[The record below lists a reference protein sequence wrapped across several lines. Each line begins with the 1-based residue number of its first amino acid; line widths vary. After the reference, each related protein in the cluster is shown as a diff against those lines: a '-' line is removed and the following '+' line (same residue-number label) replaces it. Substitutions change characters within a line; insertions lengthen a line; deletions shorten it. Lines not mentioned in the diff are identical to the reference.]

1 MKRLLLFLVMT
12 LCWAGTASAV
22 RQESVYTQKPADPGA
37 LFFTPEAYG
46 ITADGKTDVSEALQR
61 AVNQVK
67 TEQGFGILF
76 IPEGKY
82 RISRTIYIPQA
93 VRVIGYGKTRPLF
106 ILSKNSPGFA
116 DEHPADKGKSKYMFW
131 FTGGLVT
138 DENRVGDAGAGTF
151 YSCMSNVDIKIE
163 DGNPQAVALRTHY
176 AQHSF
181 VSYMTI
187 DIGKGKAGLFDVGN
201 ELENIA
207 FIGGDYGIFST
218 KASPGWQVMMVDC
231 SFEKQRKAAIRSQEA
246 GLAIVNLQAKN
257 VPTVFEIEENFCD
270 RVFMENCRF
279 ENVSG
284 PAIVVA
290 VENNANTDV
299 VLRNIVCSKVPTLV
313 RYARTGEEQKVADKV
328 YEVVSFNHGLQM
340 ASLTDTPAYKTDC
353 DIKPLAALPPVLK
366 NDIPQLPPME
376 TWVNVRDFGAKGD
389 GETDDTEAVRKAM
402 AAGDNVY
409 FPTGW
414 YVLSETVK
422 MGPRTKFIGLHPF
435 ATQFKLLE
443 STPAFSAFGAPKA
456 MVESSAGGQNYL
468 NGIGINTGAF
478 NYRAVG
484 VKWMAGA
491 DSYMNDV
498 KYVGGHGTMRRPNPN
513 PNPVAGFGGGGGNRG
528 RAPARVSTPDN
539 PVRAQGFDNA
549 WDNQHW
555 SLWVNGGGG
564 TFKDIWT
571 ANTYATNGFLATDT
585 SVPARIYAMSIE
597 HHVRSE
603 VRLRNV
609 SNWKIYCMQTEE
621 ESVESKECQPIEM
634 DDCHDISFAE
644 LYMFRVI
651 RFNWPYHS
659 SVRMRRCKDIE
670 FLNVHNFGQV
680 KYSNDIAIY
689 DQAKEIEV
697 RPWEFARLWVTGN
710 ESATYAETARTGT
723 AERIAADLEFAEG
736 LAHDSK
742 GNLYFCDHRLRR
754 VWQWSPGKG
763 LKLLADFPW
772 KPCNVA
778 VDTKDNVLVT
788 FRYDRQPGFDADPA
802 DVGNLPDSRGT
813 SFSGW
818 GNSGFAILAYSIDP
832 DDPENTIRPLELVP
846 MGQVAFVAKAL
857 YPSNRWRDFHDFW
870 ENVVF
875 RPEKCFLAPDG
886 CTIIPQQYDLVRSTS
901 LIEAV
906 PGKPVFLSDDY
917 DRRVVSASVAADGS
931 LSDAKIFVERGEFGV
946 TTDAS
951 GNVYLA
957 DGDVLVYGPDGT
969 YKRTIHVPERPAA
982 LTIVGNRLYIAAR
995 SGLYVHEI

>member
-1 MKRLLLFLVMT
+1 MRKFLSILCLLLV
-12 LCWAGTASAV
+12 ASMSLHAV
-22 RQESVYTQKPADPGA
+22 QQKSIYTRKPADPEA
-37 LFFTPEAYG
+37 LFFTPENFPG
-46 ITADGKTDVSEALQR
+46 ISADGKTDVSVALQ
-61 AVNQVK
+61 AAINKVK
-67 TEQGFGILF
+67 TEQAFGILF

-82 RISRTIYIPQA
+82 RISRTIYIPGA
-93 VRVIGYGKTRPLF
+93 VRVIGYGKNRPEI
-106 ILSKNSPGFA
+106 ILTKNSPGFA
-116 DEHPADKGKSKYMFW
+116 EEHPADKGKAKYMFW
-131 FTGGLVT
+131 FTGGIVS
-138 DENRVGDAGAGTF
+138 DESRVGDAGAGTF
-151 YSCMSNVDIKIE
+151 YSCMSNIDLRIE
-163 DGNPQAVALRTHY
+163 DGNPQAVALRTHF

-187 DIGKGKAGLFDVGN
+187 NIGKGKAGLFDLGN

-207 FIGGDYGIFST
+207 FIGGEYGIFST
-218 KASPGWQVMMVDC
+218 KASPGWQVMMADC
-231 SFEKQRKAAIRSQEA
+231 YFEGQRKAAIYAQEA

-257 VPTVFEIEENFCD
+257 VPTVYQIQEGYCD

-299 VLRNIVCSKVPTLV
+299 TLRDIVCSKVPVLV
-313 RYARTGEEQKVADKV
+313 SYPRTGEQTEVPDKV
-328 YEVVSFNHGLQM
+328 YCVKSFNHGLQM
-340 ASLTDTPAYKTDC
+340 ASLTDTPAYRTDM
-353 DIKPLAALPPVLK
+353 DIVPLSKLPAVLQ
-366 NDIPQLPPME
+366 NDIPQLPGME
-376 TWVNVRDFGAKGD
+376 TWVNVRDYGARGD
-389 GETDDTEAVRKAM
+389 GQTDDTQAIRRAM

-414 YVLSETVK
+414 YIVSETIK
-422 MGPRTKFIGLHPF
+422 MNRNTKFIGLHPF
-435 ATQFKLLE
+435 ATQLKLLE
-443 STPAFSAFGAPKA
+443 STPAFSSFGSPVAIL
-456 MVESSAGGQNYL
+456 ESSEGGQNFL

-498 KYVGGHGTMRRPNPN
+498 KYVGGHGTMRKPAPA
-513 PNPVAGFGGGGGNRG
+513 PQGAPAQQNRG
-528 RAPARVSTPDN
+528 RAGTSNVSTPDN

-555 SLWVNGGGG
+555 SLWVNHGGG

-585 SVPARIYAMSIE
+585 DVPARIYAMSIE

-621 ESVESKECQPIEM
+621 ESVESKECQPLEL
-634 DDCHDISFAE
+634 DDCRDITFAE

-651 RFNWPYHS
+651 RFDWPYHS
-659 SVRMRRCKDIE
+659 SVRMRGCRDIE

-697 RPWEFARLWVTGN
+697 RPWEFARLTVTGD
-710 ESATYAETARTGT
+710 EAPTFARAGNSGT
-723 AERIAADLEFAEG
+723 AVRIAADLEFAEG
-736 LAHDSK
+736 AAHDSK

-754 VWQWSPGKG
+754 VWQWSPDRG

-772 KPCNVA
+772 KPNNVA
-778 VDTKDNVLVT
+778 VDTQDNVIVT
-788 FRYDRQPGFDADPA
+788 FRYDRQPGFSADP
-802 DVGNLPDSRGT
+802 VSVVSLPDASGT

-818 GNSGFAILAYSIDP
+818 GNSGFATLAYAIDP
-832 DDPENTIRPLELVP
+832 EDPENSIRLLDLVP
-846 MGQVAFVAKAL
+846 MGSVTNVAKAL

-870 ENVVF
+870 TNVVF
-875 RPEKCFLAPDG
+875 RPEKCFVAPDG
-886 CTIIPQQYDLVRSTS
+886 RTIIPQQYDLVRSTS
-901 LIEAV
+901 LIEAF
-906 PGKPVFLSDDY
+906 PGRRVFLSDDY
-917 DRRVVSASVAADGS
+917 DRRVISAAVAADGS

-946 TTDAS
+946 AVDAA
-951 GNVYLA
+951 GNVYVA
-957 DGDVLVYGPDGT
+957 DGEVLVYGPDGT
-969 YKRTIHVPERPAA
+969 YKRTICVPERPASM
-982 LTIVGNRLYIAAR
+982 TVIGNKLYITAR
-995 SGLYVHEI
+995 GGVYVHDI

>member
-1 MKRLLLFLVMT
+1 MKRVILCLLTAL
-12 LCWAGTASAV
+12 LCAWTASAV
-22 RQESVYTQKPADPGA
+22 RQESIYTQKPNDPGA
-37 LFFTPEAYG
+37 LYFTPEAYG
-46 ITADGKTDVSEALQR
+46 ITADGKTDVSEALQK
-61 AVNQVK
+61 AINQVK

-76 IPEGKY
+76 VPEGKY

-116 DEHPADKGKSKYMFW
+116 EAHPSDKGKSKYMFW
-131 FTGGLVT
+131 FTGGIVT

-163 DGNPQAVALRTHY
+163 DGNPEAVALRTHY

-181 VSYMTI
+181 VSFMTI

-201 ELENIA
+201 EMENIA

-246 GLAIVNLQAKN
+246 GLAIVNLQARN
-257 VPTVFEIEENFCD
+257 VPTVFEIEENSCD
-270 RVFMENCRF
+270 RLFMENCRF

-299 VLRNIVCSKVPTLV
+299 TLRNIVCSKVPVLV
-313 RYARTGEEQKVADKV
+313 SYPRTGEQTRVADKMYCV
-328 YEVVSFNHGLQM
+328 KSFNHGLQM
-340 ASLTDTPAYKTDC
+340 ASLTDEPAYRTDM
-353 DIKPLAALPPVLK
+353 DIVPLKQLPAVLK
-366 NDIPQLPPME
+366 NDLPQLPGME
-376 TWVNVRDFGAKGD
+376 TWVNVKDFGAKGD
-389 GETDDTEAVRKAM
+389 GATDDTEAIRKAM
-402 AAGDNVY
+402 ASGDNVY

-414 YVLSETVK
+414 YILSETVK
-422 MGPRTKFIGLHPF
+422 MGPETKFIGLHPF
-435 ATQFKLLE
+435 ATQLKLLE
-443 STPAFSAFGAPKA
+443 STPAFSAFGTPAA
-456 MVESSAGGQNYL
+456 MVESSEGGCNFL

-498 KYVGGHGTMRRPNPN
+498 KYVGGHGTMRRPVPGQ
-513 PNPVAGFGGGGGNRG
+513 AGGWRG
-528 RAPARVSTPDN
+528 RGPARVSTPED
-539 PVRAQGFDNA
+539 PVRLQGFDTA

-555 SLWVNGGGG
+555 SLWVNRGGG

-571 ANTYATNGFLATDT
+571 ANTYASNGLLVTDT
-585 SVPARIYAMSIE
+585 DVPSRIYAMSIE

-659 SVRMRRCKDIE
+659 SVRMRGCRDIE

-680 KYSNDIAIY
+680 KYSNDIAVY

-697 RPWEFARLWVTGN
+697 RPWEFARLYVTGN
-710 ESATYAETARTGT
+710 EAPSFAKTSTSGT
-723 AERIAADLEFAEG
+723 AVRIAADLEFAEG
-736 LAHDSK
+736 LSHDSK

-754 VWQWSPGKG
+754 VWQWSPENG

-778 VDTKDNVLVT
+778 VDTEDNVLVT

-802 DVGNLPDSRGT
+802 DVSNLPDSYGT

-818 GNSGFAILAYSIDP
+818 GNSGFAIRAYSIDP
-832 DDPENTIRPLELVP
+832 DDPENSIRLLDLVP
-846 MGQVAFVAKAL
+846 MGQVKQVAKAL

-870 ENVVF
+870 TNVVY

-886 CTIIPQQYDLVRSTS
+886 RTIIPQQYDLVRSTS

-906 PGKPVFLSDDY
+906 PGKRVFLSDDY
-917 DRRVVSASVAADGS
+917 DRRVVSAAVAADGS
-931 LSDAKIFVERGEFGV
+931 LSDARIFVERGEFGV
-946 TTDAS
+946 ATDAA
-951 GNVYLA
+951 GNVYVA
-957 DGDVLVYGPDGT
+957 DGEVLVYGPDGA
-969 YKRTIHVPERPAA
+969 YKRTIRVPERPAA
-982 LTIVGNRLYIAAR
+982 LTVVGNKLYIAAR
-995 SGLYVHEI
+995 GGLYVHEI

>member
-1 MKRLLLFLVMT
+1 MKRILLLPLLSL
-12 LCWAGTASAV
+12 LCWAGPAYAV
-22 RQESVYTQKPADPGA
+22 QRNSIYTERPHDPGA
-37 LFFTPEAYG
+37 LYFTPEAFSF
-46 ITADGKTDVSEALQR
+46 TNDGKSDVSEALQR
-61 AVNQVK
+61 AINQVK

-76 IPEGKY
+76 VPEGKY
-82 RISRTIYIPQA
+82 RISRTIYIPGA
-93 VRVIGYGKTRPLF
+93 VRVIGYGRQRPLF
-106 ILSKNSPGFA
+106 ILSKGSPGFS
-116 DEHPADKGKSKYMFW
+116 DEHPTDKGKSKYMFW
-131 FTGGLVT
+131 FTGGIVT

-151 YSCMSNVDIKIE
+151 YSCLSNVDIKIE
-163 DGNPQAVALRTHY
+163 DGNPEAVALRTHF

-218 KASPGWQVMMVDC
+218 KASPGWQVMMADC
-231 SFEKQRKAAIRSQEA
+231 AFEGQRKAAIRSQEA

-257 VPTVFEIEENFCD
+257 VPTVFEIEEGSCD
-270 RVFMENCRF
+270 RLFMENCRF

-299 VLRNIVCSKVPTLV
+299 TLRDIVCSRVPVLV
-313 RYARTGEEQKVADKV
+313 RYSRTGEETRVGDKV
-328 YEVVSFNHGLQM
+328 YRVRSFTHGLQM
-340 ASLTDTPAYKTDC
+340 ASLTDEPAYRTDM
-353 DIKPLAALPPVLK
+353 DLVPLSQLPPVLQ
-366 NDIPQLPPME
+366 NDIPQLPGME
-376 TWVNVRDFGAKGD
+376 TWVNVKDFGAEGD
-389 GETDDTEAVRKAM
+389 GKTDDTEAIRKAM
-402 AAGDNVY
+402 DAGDNVY

-414 YVLSETVK
+414 YVISGTVK

-443 STPAFSAFGAPKA
+443 STPAFSAFGTPVA
-456 MVESSAGGQNYL
+456 MVESSEGGENYL

-491 DSYMNDV
+491 HSYMNDV
-498 KYVGGHGTMRRPNPN
+498 KYVGGHGTMRRPVPGQG
-513 PNPVAGFGGGGGNRG
+513 AARGGYG
-528 RAPARVSTPDN
+528 RRQARVSTPEE
-539 PVRAQGFDNA
+539 PVRAQGFDDA

-555 SLWVNGGGG
+555 SLWVNRGGG

-571 ANTYATNGFLATDT
+571 ADTYASNGFLATDT
-585 SVPARIYAMSIE
+585 AVPARIYAMSIE

-634 DDCHDISFAE
+634 DDCRDISFAQ

-659 SVRMRRCKDIE
+659 SVRMRGCKGIE

-680 KYSNDIAIY
+680 KYSNDIAVY
-689 DQAKEIEV
+689 DQAKGIEV
-697 RPWEFARLWVTGN
+697 RPWEFARLVVTGD
-710 ESATYAETARTGT
+710 EPSSYAKTASSGT
-723 AERIAADLEFAEG
+723 ATRIATDLEFAEG

-754 VWQWSPGKG
+754 VWQWSPEKG

-778 VDTKDNVLVT
+778 VDTQDNVLVT
-788 FRYDRQPGFDADPA
+788 FRYDRQPGFEADPV
-802 DVGNLPDSRGT
+802 DVTDLPDSRGT

-818 GNSGFAILAYSIDP
+818 GNSGFAVLAYAIDP
-832 DDPENTIRPLELVP
+832 ADPENSIRPLDLVP
-846 MGQVAFVAKAL
+846 MGQLDTVAKAL

-870 ENVVF
+870 TNVVY

-886 CTIIPQQYDLVRSTS
+886 RTIIPQQYDLIRSSS

-906 PGKPVFLSDDY
+906 PGTPVFLSDDY
-917 DRRVVSASVAADGS
+917 DRRVVSASVASDGS
-931 LSDAKIFVERGEFGV
+931 LSDAQVFVERGEFGV
-946 TTDAS
+946 ATDAA
-951 GNVYLA
+951 GNIYIA
-957 DGDVLVYGPDGT
+957 DGEVLVYRPDGT
-969 YKRTIHVPERPAA
+969 CKCTIRVPERPAA
-982 LTIVGNRLYIAAR
+982 LTVVGDKLYIAAR
-995 SGLYVHEI
+995 GGLYVHDLYVHEI